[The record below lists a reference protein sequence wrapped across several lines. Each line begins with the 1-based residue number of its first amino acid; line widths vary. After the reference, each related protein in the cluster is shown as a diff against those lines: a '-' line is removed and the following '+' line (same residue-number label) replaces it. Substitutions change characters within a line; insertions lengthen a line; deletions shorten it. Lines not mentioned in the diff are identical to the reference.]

1 MPLNIVVN
9 REQQASENVGHFDDL
24 EEALTEFNA
33 LINRRDW
40 DQHVTTIALMETAK
54 NQCLAQYALQDFNHS
69 EG

>member
-1 MPLNIVVN
+1 MPLDIAVN
-9 REQQASENVGHFDDL
+9 RRQQASEQVGRFNDL

-40 DQHVTTIALMETAK
+40 DQDVTTIALMDTDK
-54 NQCLAQYALQDFNHS
+54 NQCLAQYALQDFNYY